1 MKSANK
7 GGDVTEIKWLTIL
20 FIFWIVYILFV
31 TNGFAQ
37 TTFMDV
43 SDSLNQNYQ
52 RCSVGTAWG
61 DYDNDGDLDLYVV
74 NLGQSNVLYQNN
86 GNGSFND
93 VANIAG
99 VDDSGDGVGCAWAD
113 FDNDGYID
121 IFVSNRPGQNRLYLN
136 NRDGTFTDITS
147 SAGVS
152 DPIGNGESVAWADY
166 NNDGFVDIYVL
177 NYLQSNRLYSNNKD
191 STFHEVT
198 DSAGVGH
205 TGRGEGVAWA
215 DFDNDGDCDIFV
227 ANYNGSNVLYLNNG
241 DGMFEDITNSAGVG
255 GYTNSFGVAWGDYDN
270 DGDLDL
276 YIAQNGT
283 NTLYA
288 NKSDGTFENMTSIA
302 GVGGSSWSLG
312 AAWSDYNNDGW
323 LDLYVANHLGEDNFY
338 LNNRDGT
345 FTEVTSQAGIT
356 NLSNARG
363 CIWGD
368 YDNDGDLDLFIAN
381 HDYQFNKLYRN
392 EGCANHWLIIKTVG
406 TISNYSGIG
415 ARLEARVQ
423 NTRMIREIS
432 GGSGFA
438 SQNSLPVEFG
448 LGSSIILDT
457 LIVKWPSG
465 LSDTLFSIEAD
476 TIIMVTEEITG
487 IEDMYQNPIPQK
499 AGLIYKISPN
509 PFSKKTTVSYKLSV
523 ISKVSLKVYD
533 LAGRLVRTLLDE
545 EVKAGNYTVDWDGM
559 DMSSNE
565 VQSGVYFL
573 KAEGFKPVKIVK
585 LR

>member
-1 MKSANK
+1 MKSESK
-7 GGDVTEIKWLTIL
+7 GGDVTEIKWLTFL

-43 SDSLNQNYQ
+43 SDSLNQRYQ

-136 NRDGTFTDITS
+136 NRDGTFTDIAS

-152 DPIGNGESVAWADY
+152 DPSGNGEGVAWVDY
-166 NNDGFVDIYVL
+166 NNDGFLDLYVL
-177 NYLQSNRLYSNNKD
+177 NYLQPNRLFTNNGD
-191 STFHEVT
+191 RTFNDVT

-205 TGRGEGVAWA
+205 TGRGEGVACA
-215 DFDNDGDCDIFV
+215 DFDNDNDYDIFV
-227 ANYNGSNVLYLNNG
+227 ANYSGYNVLYLNTG
-241 DGMFEDITNSAGVG
+241 DGTFVNVTSSAGVG
-255 GYTNSFGVAWGDYDN
+255 DFSNSFGVDWADYDN

-276 YIAQNGT
+276 YVAQNGS
-283 NTLYA
+283 NSLYA
-288 NKSDGTFENMTSIA
+288 NQFDGTFENMTSIA

-312 AAWSDYNNDGW
+312 AAWGDYDNDGW

-338 LNNRDGT
+338 LNNRNGT

-448 LGSSIILDT
+448 LGLSIILDT

-465 LSDTLFSIEAD
+465 LSDTLFSVEAD
-476 TIIMVTEEITG
+476 TIIVVTEEITG
-487 IEDMYQNPIPQK
+487 IEDMYQNPILQK

-559 DMSSNE
+559 DMSSKE